1 MKMAERHF
9 VTIAIQEIKQGRVA
23 MVLRASWLRNGNV
36 PGGQNVFAVMNVM
49 GHTNMSTTMK
59 YQHQAIDEVAEVAAI
74 KSSKDTKRTQSL
86 E

>member
-49 GHTNMSTTMK
+49 W
-59 YQHQAIDEVAEVAAI
+59 
-74 KSSKDTKRTQSL
+74 DTPT
-86 E
+86 

>member
-1 MKMAERHF
+1 
-9 VTIAIQEIKQGRVA
+9 

-49 GHTNMSTTMK
+49 GHTTMSTPMK

-74 KSSKDTKRTQSL
+74 QGPVRAQKGHNRWNRGVEPKLTSD
-86 E
+86 